1 MEHEDENKTGPGS
14 AGALLCMLALSLP
27 GMAEGRFV
35 YDSGNA

>member
-1 MEHEDENKTGPGS
+1 MKMRTKRGL
-14 AGALLCMLALSLP
+14 ALLGALLCMLALSLP